1 MITVF
6 LQDIL
11 DDISSSNLPY
21 NWNSFNL
28 KTFSRNK
35 TLWDFQQKAA
45 RNALKVLWKYYED
58 FYDFQHGETVDVN
71 QERKES
77 FFGWYK
83 DNGLENDLD
92 IRLDRRSRK
101 INELLTEYFPQE
113 DEKVSYSNY
122 INRMCFW
129 MATGSGKTIVIIKL
143 IQILKQLMERREIP
157 EYDILF
163 LTHRDDLLEQFRRM
177 VDEVNYA
184 NASKIELRELKE
196 YPEVKRQRSLF
207 GTPIFYYR
215 SDNIS
220 DEQKEKIID
229 FRNYDNG
236 GKWFVFLD
244 EAHKGDK
251 EDSKRQHLY
260 SILSR
265 NGFLFNFSAT
275 FIDPRDVITSAFEFN
290 LASFIKAGYGK
301 HISILKQEI
310 RAFREDED
318 YSDEEKQKIVLK
330 SLILL
335 TYTKK
340 FYTKINRIEK
350 RSYHNP
356 LLLTLVNSI
365 NTIDADL
372 KLFFREIEKIGKGDI
387 KEKVFNE
394 SCEELWEELK
404 EEPDFVFEDGRK
416 MKIDEKVFKNIRLKD
431 VLKSIYN
438 SDSPGEIEISFRP
451 SDKKQVAFKLTT
463 SDKHFALSKT
473 GDIPSWLKEEL
484 DRFNVNHQFEE
495 EGFFERINRDD
506 SPINILMG
514 SRAFYEGWDSNRPN
528 IINFINI
535 GTGTDAKKFILQSVG
550 RGIRIEPI
558 LNKRRR
564 LLELH
569 NNKNIDEELFSKL
582 KDLVIP
588 IETLFVF
595 GTNRSAL
602 LTVIKELK
610 QEKKERGKQLSLFI
624 NKSGEK
630 HNLLIP
636 VYKLADYP
644 LMKKRGLAKF
654 ETSKNDLAVLKKYTH
669 YVTDGRIFLM
679 MYDTTPEKIKILQE
693 TLDTPDKYYKYGLKN
708 FKNINIFVQRIFD
721 YFSVIPEE
729 LKEFKRVEDEIR
741 HFKSIKVH
749 LEDLSEIQG
758 KIDTV
763 KNYPEKQ
770 EQMKKELSKLSKSVK
785 QEVERMLIRES
796 TATYEYRNKKI
807 KVKYIA
813 NHYYIPMILTDE
825 EKIDYI
831 THIIKTPSE
840 VKFVSD
846 LEDYL
851 SRNDNKFNEFDWWLF
866 SKLDESLDEVYIPY
880 YNPDTNRISKFNP
893 DFIFWLKKG
902 NNYFIVFIDPK
913 GTKHTDYMHKVD
925 GYKMI
930 FEENGGTRKKFQFKD
945 FTGTVY
951 AFLRTD
957 DINRLPQDGYR
968 KYWFDHLDRVLTD
981 ILKAQ
986 RF

>member
-1 MITVF
+1 MITIF

-21 NWNSFNL
+21 NWSSFDFG
-28 KTFSRNK
+28 TFSKNK
-35 TLWDFQQKAA
+35 TLWDFQQKAVD
-45 RNALKVLWKYYED
+45 NALKVLWKYYED
-58 FYDFQHGETVDVN
+58 FNDFQSGETLDVN
-71 QERKES
+71 RARKDS
-77 FFGWYK
+77 FFRWYK
-83 DNGLENDLD
+83 DNGLENNLD

-101 INELLTEYFPQE
+101 INELLIEYFPQE
-113 DEKVSYSNY
+113 NGKVSYSNY

-143 IQILKQLMERREIP
+143 IQILKQLMERGEIP

-163 LTHRDDLLEQFRRM
+163 LTHRDDLIEQFKRM

-196 YPEVKRQRSLF
+196 YPEVKKQGSLF

-236 GKWFVFLD
+236 GRWFVFLD

-265 NGFLFNFSAT
+265 NGFLFNSSAT
-275 FIDPRDVITSAFEFN
+275 FIDPRDVITSTFEFN
-290 LASFIKAGYGK
+290 LASFIQAGYGK
-301 HISILKQEI
+301 HISVLKQEI
-310 RAFREDED
+310 RGFRRDED
-318 YSDEEKQKIVLK
+318 YSGEEKQKIVLK

-335 TYTKK
+335 TYIKK
-340 FYTKINRIEK
+340 FYKKITGIEK
-350 RSYHNP
+350 RLYHNP

-365 NTIDADL
+365 NTVEADL
-372 KLFFREIEKIGKGDI
+372 KLFFKELERVGKGDI
-387 KEKVFNE
+387 KTEIFKQ
-394 SCEELWEELK
+394 SIQELWEELK
-404 EEPDFVFEDGRK
+404 EEPEFVFEDNRK
-416 MKIDEKVFKNIRLKD
+416 IKIDEKVFKSIKLRD
-431 VLKSIYN
+431 VLKCVFN
-438 SDSPGEIEISFRP
+438 SNSRGEIEVSFRP

-463 SDKHFALSKT
+463 SEKHFALSKT
-473 GDIPSWLKEEL
+473 GDIPNWLREEL

-558 LNKRRR
+558 FNRRRR
-564 LLELH
+564 LLDLY
-569 NNKNIDEELFSKL
+569 NDKNIDDEIFSKL
-582 KDLVIP
+582 KDIVLP

-595 GTNRSAL
+595 GTNRNAL
-602 LTVIKELK
+602 LTVIKELER
-610 QEKKERGKQLSLFI
+610 EKKEKGEQLSLFL
-624 NKSGEK
+624 NKSVGK

-636 VYKLADYP
+636 GYKLADYP

-654 ETSKNDLAVLKKYTH
+654 EASNNDLTLLKKYAD
-669 YVTDGRIFLM
+669 YIPDGRIFLM
-679 MYDTTPEKIKILQE
+679 MYNTTPEKVKILQE
-693 TLDTPDKYYKYGLKN
+693 TLNTPDKYYKYGLRN
-708 FKNINIFVQRIFD
+708 FKNINIFVQRVFD

-729 LKEFKRVEDEIR
+729 LKEFKELQDEIR
-741 HFKSIKVH
+741 HFKNIKVH
-749 LEDLSEIQG
+749 LEDLSEIQS
-758 KIDTV
+758 KIEV
-763 KNYPEKQ
+763 MKNYPDRV
-770 EQMKKELSKLSKSVK
+770 KELDDQYGKIPRDEYSRKERILS
-785 QEVERMLIRES
+785 EAREFK
-796 TATYEYRNKKI
+796 YNHKKI
-807 KVKYIA
+807 EIKYIT
-813 NHYYIPMILTDE
+813 NHYYVPMILSDE
-825 EKIDYI
+825 EKTDYI

-840 VKFVSD
+840 VKFVNH
-846 LEDYL
+846 LGDYL
-851 SRNDNKFNEFDWWLF
+851 SGKGNKFDKFDWWLF
-866 SKLDESLDEVYIPY
+866 SKLDETLDEVYIPY

-893 DFIFWLKKG
+893 DFILWLRK
-902 NNYFIVFIDPK
+902 NDNYSVVFIDPK
-913 GTKHTDYMHKVD
+913 GTKHTDYMYKVD

-930 FEENGGTRKKFQFKD
+930 FEENGNRRKVFKFKNIKAM
-945 FTGTVY
+945 VY
-951 AFLRTD
+951 VFLCTD
-957 DINRLPQDGYR
+957 DINRLPQNEYR
-968 KYWFDHLDRVLTD
+968 NYWFDNIDKVLND
-981 ILKAQ
+981 ILGK
-986 RF
+986 

>member
-1 MITVF
+1 MVTVF

-11 DDISSSNLPY
+11 NDISSSNLPY
-21 NWNSFNL
+21 NWNSFDF

-35 TLWDFQQKAA
+35 TLWDFQQKAVE
-45 RNALKVLWKYYED
+45 NALKVLWKYYED
-58 FYDFQHGETVDVN
+58 FNDFQSVETIDVN
-71 QERKES
+71 QDRKES
-77 FFGWYK
+77 FFGWYR
-83 DNGLENDLD
+83 DNGLVEDLD

-101 INELLTEYFPQE
+101 INELLNEYFLQH
-113 DEKVSYSNY
+113 DGKVSYSNY

-143 IQILKQLMERREIP
+143 IQHLKQLMDRREIP
-157 EYDILF
+157 KYDILF
-163 LTHRDDLLEQFRRM
+163 LTHRDDLIEQFKRM

-184 NASKIELRELKE
+184 NANKIELMELKE
-196 YPEVKRQRSLF
+196 YPEVKRQESLF
-207 GTPIFYYR
+207 GSPVFYYR

-251 EDSKRQHLY
+251 EDSKRQHIY

-265 NGFLFNFSAT
+265 NGFLFNSSAT
-275 FIDPRDVITSAFEFN
+275 FIDQRDVITSAFEFN
-290 LASFIKAGYGK
+290 LASFIQAGYGK
-301 HISILKQEI
+301 HISVLKQEI
-310 RAFREDED
+310 RAFRQDED

-340 FYTKINRIEK
+340 FYKKISDVEK
-350 RSYHNP
+350 KLYHHP

-365 NTIDADL
+365 NTVEADL
-372 KLFFREIEKIGKGDI
+372 KLFFRELERIGKGDI
-387 KEKVFNE
+387 NTDIFNQAI
-394 SCEELWEELK
+394 EELWEELK
-404 EEPDFVFEDGRK
+404 QEPKFVFEDNRK
-416 MKIDEKVFKNIRLKD
+416 IIIDEKIFKAIKLKD
-431 VLKSIYN
+431 VLKCVYN

-463 SDKHFALSKT
+463 ADKHFSLSKT
-473 GDIPSWLKEEL
+473 GDIPNWLKEEL

-564 LLELH
+564 LLELY
-569 NNKNIDEELFSKL
+569 NDKNLNEELFSKL
-582 KDLVIP
+582 KDIVIP

-595 GTNRSAL
+595 GTNRHAL
-602 LTVIKELK
+602 LTVIEQFKM
-610 QEKKERGKQLSLFI
+610 EKKERGEQLSLFL
-624 NKSGEK
+624 NKSVEK

-636 VYKLADYP
+636 TYKLAGYT
-644 LMKKRGLAKF
+644 LMKKRELAKF
-654 ETSKNDLAVLKKYTH
+654 EVSRNDLEFLKKYAS
-669 YVTDGRIFLM
+669 YIIDGRIFLM
-679 MYDTTPEKIKILQE
+679 IYDTTPEKVTILQKS
-693 TLDTPDKYYKYGLKN
+693 LNTPAKYYKYGLKN
-708 FKNINIFVQRIFD
+708 FKNIYIFIQRIFD
-721 YFSVIPEE
+721 YFSIIPEE
-729 LKEFKRVEDEIR
+729 LKEFKKLGDEIR
-741 HFKSIKVH
+741 HFKNIKVH

-758 KIDTV
+758 KINTV
-763 KNYPEKQ
+763 EKYPKKQ
-770 EQMKKELSKLSKSVK
+770 EQMKKELSKLSKSAR

-796 TATYEYRNKKI
+796 TETYEYRNKKI
-807 KVKYIA
+807 KIKYIA
-813 NHYYIPMILTDE
+813 NHYYIPMILTNE

-840 VKFVSD
+840 VKFVTD
-846 LEDYL
+846 LEYYL
-851 SRNDNKFNEFDWWLF
+851 SENGNRFNEFDWWLF
-866 SKLDESLDEVYIPY
+866 SKLDETLDEVYIPY
-880 YNPDTNRISKFNP
+880 YYPDTNRISKFKP
-893 DFIFWLKKG
+893 DFIFWLKKAA
-902 NNYFIVFIDPK
+902 NYSIVFIDPK
-913 GTKHTDYMHKVD
+913 GIKHTDYMHKVI

-930 FEENGGTRKKFQFKD
+930 FEEDSGKPRKFEFKNLI
-945 FTGTVY
+945 GRVY
-951 AFLRTD
+951 TFLRTD
-957 DINRLPQDGYR
+957 DINRLPDDSYR
-968 KYWFDHLDRVLTD
+968 KYWFDDINKVLTTV
-981 ILKAQ
+981 LEKQ
-986 RF
+986 

>member
-1 MITVF
+1 
-6 LQDIL
+6 
-11 DDISSSNLPY
+11 
-21 NWNSFNL
+21 
-28 KTFSRNK
+28 
-35 TLWDFQQKAA
+35 
-45 RNALKVLWKYYED
+45 
-58 FYDFQHGETVDVN
+58 
-71 QERKES
+71 
-77 FFGWYK
+77 
-83 DNGLENDLD
+83 
-92 IRLDRRSRK
+92 
-101 INELLTEYFPQE
+101 
-113 DEKVSYSNY
+113 
-122 INRMCFW
+122 
-129 MATGSGKTIVIIKL
+129 
-143 IQILKQLMERREIP
+143 MERGEIP

-163 LTHRDDLLEQFRRM
+163 LTHRNDLLEQFKKM

-184 NASKIELRELKE
+184 NADKIELRELKE
-196 YPEVKRQRSLF
+196 YPEVKRQGSLF
-207 GTPIFYYR
+207 GAPIYYYR

-229 FRNYDNG
+229 FRNYDNDG
-236 GKWFVFLD
+236 RWFIFLD

-251 EDSKRQHLY
+251 KDSKRQHIY

-275 FIDPRDVITSAFEFN
+275 FTDPRDVITSAFEFN

-318 YSDEEKQKIVLK
+318 YSDEEKQKIVLE

-335 TYTKK
+335 TYVKK
-340 FYTKINRIEK
+340 FYNKISRIKEGI
-350 RSYHNP
+350 YHNP

-404 EEPDFVFEDGRK
+404 EEPDFVFEDGK
-416 MKIDEKVFKNIRLKD
+416 KIKIDEEVFKNISLKD
-431 VLKSIYN
+431 ILKSVYN

-484 DRFNVNHQFEE
+484 NRFNVNHQFEE

-535 GTGTDAKKFILQSVG
+535 GTGIEAKKFILQSVG
-550 RGIRIEPI
+550 RGIRIEP
-558 LNKRRR
+558 LSNKRRR
-564 LLELH
+564 LLELY
-569 NNKNIDEELFSKL
+569 NDKNIDDELFNEL
-582 KDLVIP
+582 KDLVLP
-588 IETLFVF
+588 VETLFIF
-595 GTNRSAL
+595 GTNRKAL
-602 LTVIKELK
+602 LTVIEELK
-610 QEKKERGKQLSLFI
+610 QEKKERGDQLSLFI
-624 NKSGEK
+624 NESAQK
-630 HNLLIP
+630 HKLLIP
-636 VYKLADYP
+636 VYKLADFP

-654 ETSKNDLAVLKKYTH
+654 EISEDDLNLLKKYVN
-669 YVTDGRIFLM
+669 YISDGRIFLM
-679 MYDTTPEKIKILQE
+679 NYDTTPEKIKILKE
-693 TLDTPDKYYKYGLKN
+693 TLNTPDKYYKYGERS

-749 LEDLSEIQG
+749 LEDLSEIQTKIELMKDYPDRVRELDEQYG
-758 KIDTV
+758 KIPRDE
-763 KNYPEKQ
+763 YS
-770 EQMKKELSKLSKSVK
+770 KKERILS
-785 QEVERMLIRES
+785 EAGEFR
-796 TATYEYRNKKI
+796 YNHKKI
-807 KVKYIA
+807 RIKYIA

-840 VKFVSD
+840 AKFISK
-846 LEDYL
+846 LEKYL
-851 SRNDNKFNEFDWWLF
+851 SKDGNKFNQFDWWFF
-866 SKLDESLDEVYIPY
+866 SKLDETLDEVYIPY
-880 YNPDTNRISKFNP
+880 YHPDANRISKFNP
-893 DFIFWLKKG
+893 DFIFWLKKD

-913 GTKHTDYMHKVD
+913 GIKHTDYMHKLD
-925 GYKMI
+925 GYKMM
-930 FEENGGTRKKFQFKD
+930 FEEDDNKPKKFEFED
-945 FTGTVY
+945 STGKVY
-951 AFLRTD
+951 MFLYTED
-957 DINRLPQDGYR
+957 TNRVSQDGYR
-968 KYWFDHLDRVLTD
+968 KYWVSNINEALTN
-981 ILKAQ
+981 ILEA
-986 RF
+986 

>member
-1 MITVF
+1 MITTF
-6 LQDIL
+6 LQDLL
-11 DDISSSNLPY
+11 DDISLSNLPY
-21 NWNSFNL
+21 NWNSFDL
-28 KTFSRNK
+28 ELFSRNK
-35 TLWDFQQKAA
+35 TLWDFQQKAVE
-45 RNALKVLWKYYED
+45 NALKVLCKYYED
-58 FYDFQHGETVDVN
+58 FVDFQNGEKLEVN
-71 QERKES
+71 QERKKKLFE
-77 FFGWYK
+77 WYK
-83 DNGLENDLD
+83 DNGLEEDLD
-92 IRLDRRSRK
+92 IGLDRRSRK

-113 DEKVSYSNY
+113 DGKISYSNY

-143 IQILKQLMERREIP
+143 IQILKQLMERGEIP
-157 EYDILF
+157 KYDILF
-163 LTHRDDLLEQFRRM
+163 LTHRDDLIEQFKKT
-177 VDEVNYA
+177 VEEVNYA
-184 NASKIELRELKE
+184 NTNKIELRELKE
-196 YPEVKRQRSLF
+196 YPEVKRQGSLF
-207 GTPIFYYR
+207 GAPIFYYR

-220 DEQKEKIID
+220 DEQKERIID
-229 FRNYDNG
+229 FRNYDNE

-251 EDSKRQHLY
+251 EDSKRQHIY

-275 FIDPRDVITSAFEFN
+275 FTDPRDVITSAFEFN
-290 LASFIKAGYGK
+290 LASFIQAGYGK

-310 RAFREDED
+310 RAFRQDED

-335 TYTKK
+335 TYIKK
-340 FYTKINRIEK
+340 FYEKISSIEK
-350 RSYHNP
+350 RLYHNP

-365 NTIDADL
+365 NTVEADL
-372 KLFFREIEKIGKGDI
+372 KLFFRELERIGKGDI
-387 KEKVFNE
+387 KIEIFNQAI
-394 SCEELWEELK
+394 EELWDELK
-404 EEPDFVFEDGRK
+404 QEPEFVFEDNRK
-416 MKIDEKVFKNIRLKD
+416 IKIDEKVFKAIKLKD
-431 VLKSIYN
+431 VLKYVYN

-473 GDIPSWLKEEL
+473 GDMPSWLKEEL

-495 EGFFERINRDD
+495 EGFFERINQDD

-558 LNKRRR
+558 FSKRRR

-569 NNKNIDEELFSKL
+569 NDKNIDDELFNKL
-582 KDLVIP
+582 KDIVIP

-595 GTNRSAL
+595 GTNRNAL

-610 QEKKERGKQLSLFI
+610 QEKKEKGKQLSLFI
-624 NKSGEK
+624 NKSSEK

-636 VYKLADYP
+636 VYKWANYP

-654 ETSKNDLAVLKKYTH
+654 EISKNDLALLKEYTD
-669 YVTDGRIFLM
+669 YVADGRIFLM
-679 MYDTTPEKIKILQE
+679 MYDTTPEKVKMLQE
-693 TLDTPDKYYKYGLKN
+693 TLDAPDKYYKYGPKN
-708 FKNINIFVQRIFD
+708 FRNINIFIQRIFD

-729 LKEFKRVEDEIR
+729 LKEFKQVEDEIR
-741 HFKSIKVH
+741 HFKNIKVY
-749 LEDLSEIQG
+749 LEDLSEIQR
-758 KIDTV
+758 KIDLM
-763 KNYPEKQ
+763 KDYPDRVRELD
-770 EQMKKELSKLSKSVK
+770 EQYGRIPRDEYSQKERILSEAGEFK
-785 QEVERMLIRES
+785 
-796 TATYEYRNKKI
+796 YNHKKI
-807 KVKYIA
+807 RIKYIT
-813 NHYYIPMILTDE
+813 NHYYVPMILTDE

-851 SRNDNKFNEFDWWLF
+851 SRDGNKFDEFDWWFF
-866 SKLDESLDEVYIPY
+866 SKLDETLDEVYIPY
-880 YNPDTNRISKFNP
+880 YHPDMNRISKFNP

-902 NNYFIVFIDPK
+902 DNYSIVFIDPK
-913 GTKHTDYMHKVD
+913 GIKHTDYMHKVD

-930 FEENGGTRKKFQFKD
+930 FEEDDSKPRKFEFKD
-945 FTGTVY
+945 LRVRVY
-951 AFLRTD
+951 TFLRAD
-957 DINRLPQDGYR
+957 DINRLPQNGYR
-968 KYWFDHLDRVLTD
+968 KYWFDNLDKVLTN
-981 ILKAQ
+981 ILEAQ
-986 RF
+986 

>member
-1 MITVF
+1 MITTF
-6 LQDIL
+6 LQDLL
-11 DDISSSNLPY
+11 DDISLSNLPY
-21 NWNSFNL
+21 NWNSFDL
-28 KTFSRNK
+28 ELFSRNK
-35 TLWDFQQKAA
+35 TLWDFQQKAVE
-45 RNALKVLWKYYED
+45 NALKVLCKYYED
-58 FYDFQHGETVDVN
+58 FVDFQNGEKLEVN
-71 QERKES
+71 QERKKKLFE
-77 FFGWYK
+77 WYK
-83 DNGLENDLD
+83 DNGLEEDLD
-92 IRLDRRSRK
+92 IGLDRRSRK

-113 DEKVSYSNY
+113 DGKISYSNY

-143 IQILKQLMERREIP
+143 IQILKQLMERGEIP
-157 EYDILF
+157 KYDILF
-163 LTHRDDLLEQFRRM
+163 LTHRDDLIEQFKRM
-177 VDEVNYA
+177 VEEVNYA
-184 NASKIELRELKE
+184 NTNKIELRELKE
-196 YPEVKRQRSLF
+196 YPEVKRQLF
-207 GTPIFYYR
+207 GAPIFYYR
-215 SDNIS
+215 SDNIG
-220 DEQKEKIID
+220 DEQKERIID

-236 GKWFVFLD
+236 GKWFIFLD

-251 EDSKRQHLY
+251 EDSKRQHIY

-290 LASFIKAGYGK
+290 LASFIQAGYGK
-301 HISILKQEI
+301 HISVLKQEI
-310 RAFREDED
+310 RAFRQDED

-335 TYTKK
+335 TYIKK
-340 FYTKINRIEK
+340 FYEKISSIEK
-350 RSYHNP
+350 RLYHNP

-365 NTIDADL
+365 NTVEADL
-372 KLFFREIEKIGKGDI
+372 KLFFRELERIGKGDI
-387 KEKVFNE
+387 ETEIFNQAV
-394 SCEELWEELK
+394 EELWEELK
-404 EEPDFVFEDGRK
+404 QEPEFLFEDNK
-416 MKIDEKVFKNIRLKD
+416 KIKIDKEVFKTIKLKD
-431 VLKSIYN
+431 VLKCVYN

-473 GDIPSWLKEEL
+473 GDIPGWLKEEL

-550 RGIRIEPI
+550 RGIRIEPVF
-558 LNKRRR
+558 NKRRR
-564 LLELH
+564 LLELY
-569 NNKNIDEELFSKL
+569 NDKNIDDDLFCKL
-582 KDLVIP
+582 KDIVVP
-588 IETLFVF
+588 VETLFVF
-595 GTNRSAL
+595 GTNRNAL

-610 QEKKERGKQLSLFI
+610 TEQKEKGEQLSLFI
-624 NKSGEK
+624 NKSTEK
-630 HNLLIP
+630 HDLLIP

-654 ETSKNDLAVLKKYTH
+654 EASENDLKLLKKYVD
-669 YVTDGRIFLM
+669 YVADERIFLM
-679 MYDTTPEKIKILQE
+679 MYNTNPEKIKILK
-693 TLDTPDKYYKYGLKN
+693 DTVNNPDKYYKYGPKN
-708 FKNINIFVQRIFD
+708 FKNINIFIQRVFD

-729 LKEFKRVEDEIR
+729 LKEFKQVEDEIR

-749 LEDLSEIQG
+749 LEDLSEIKG
-758 KIDTV
+758 KIDSV

-770 EQMKKELSKLSKSVK
+770 EMKKELSKLSESVR
-785 QEVERMLIRES
+785 QEVERMLIKES

-807 KVKYIA
+807 KIKYIA
-813 NHYYIPMILTDE
+813 NHYYVPMILTDE
-825 EKIDYI
+825 EKVDYI

-840 VKFVSD
+840 VRFVND

-851 SRNDNKFNEFDWWLF
+851 SRNENKFNEFDWWFF
-866 SKLDESLDEVYIPY
+866 SKLDETLDEVYIPY
-880 YNPDTNRISKFNP
+880 YHPDTNRISRFNP

-913 GTKHTDYMHKVD
+913 GMKHTDYMHKVD
-925 GYKMI
+925 GYRMI
-930 FEENGGTRKKFQFKD
+930 FEENDGIPRKFEFKD
-945 FTGTVY
+945 LIVRVFT
-951 AFLRTD
+951 FLRAD
-957 DINRLPQDGYR
+957 DVNRLPQDGYR
-968 KYWFDHLDRVLTD
+968 KYWFDNLDKVLTN
-981 ILKAQ
+981 ILDAQ